1 MFTAAS
7 PYLPSRPL
15 SQQRGLASILRS
27 ILLRSTLLHFE
38 GLAVALASALA
49 VVMLQL
55 YSPAIKGRT
64 NPVPSSRYLDR
75 VLSPWTSVIL
85 AIPGANPGAPLPS
98 RLIGVG
104 CFIGFGYSLR
114 SWAYCAPHAPLALC
128 SVLMDKENISPNA
141 QGHTG
146 PDTQGL
152 TGQGAPMAQLP
163 LATFDLGSL
172 SSASVPHVRL
182 Y

>member
-1 MFTAAS
+1 
-7 PYLPSRPL
+7 
-15 SQQRGLASILRS
+15 
-27 ILLRSTLLHFE
+27 
-38 GLAVALASALA
+38 
-49 VVMLQL
+49 MLQL

-163 LATFDLGSL
+163 LVTFDLGSL
-172 SSASVPHVRL
+172 SSASVPHARL
-182 Y
+182 YWHYILLSYIGQGDYLSSRAGPSCLGSYCPGSS